1 MGLVSFLQSVLQLV
15 GLVHGALLT
24 FKTLRANPY
33 IEADGAR
40 MLRFWAVLSAFF
52 LYSSY
57 LEWAVSFWMPF
68 YNELKLGGLIWLLTP
83 GSSAPSYFF
92 DKYLHP
98 AVTVIQHVVSSR
110 ISPEVSSRCALAVSQ
125 LQPIVFA
132 IVSTSLS
139 KEELKRWSLSLS
151 SQSRLVAVELEKR
164 RRSCMNDNDD
174 EEGGEEE
181 DLINEN
187 GSRDVIKTKKNNTLD
202 AVLLS
207 SRPPLEE

>member
-15 GLVHGALLT
+15 GLVLGALLT

-139 KEELKRWSLSLS
+139 KDELKRWSLSLS
-151 SQSRLVAVELEKR
+151 SQSRLVAVELDKR
-164 RRSCMNDNDD
+164 RRSCMNDND
-174 EEGGEEE
+174 EEEEE
-181 DLINEN
+181 DDIINEN